1 MGNYNRCCNGKPWT
15 YIISQLLSVI
25 RSELLGQ
32 GVGGFVALRAIAK
45 LPVLEIAQTYTL
57 DDSV

>member
-1 MGNYNRCCNGKPWT
+1 MDIYNQGYNGKPST
-15 YIISQLLSVI
+15 YIISQLLPVI

-32 GVGGFVALRAIAK
+32 GAGGFVVLRAIAK